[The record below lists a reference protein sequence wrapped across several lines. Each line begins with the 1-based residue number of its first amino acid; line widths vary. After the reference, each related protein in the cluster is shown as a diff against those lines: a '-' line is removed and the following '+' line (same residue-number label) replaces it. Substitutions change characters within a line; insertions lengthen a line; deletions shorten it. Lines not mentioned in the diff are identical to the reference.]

1 LEPFWKPEYSDEP
14 PLNITSK
21 HWQEF
26 KQSAIHP
33 QLISLNAESIS
44 GRSALE
50 SLLSDRL
57 ATMGSGQFVTVPMA
71 KLINR
76 YEQVAEGGWW
86 GKAGIDARSLP
97 TLQPGQKP
105 ALNPWGC
112 FKPDHPRI
120 DEQKTQQKGETQYIK
135 YEHPVGVARSPYLPE
150 VPDELAEKIY
160 AKYGVELTSAER
172 ASGFWY
178 VVYQHQEIPITITE
192 GWKKTLSS
200 LSQGE
205 VTIGVS
211 GVNAL
216 YLANDEEKNRL
227 PQRQLNAEL
236 AVFAA
241 LGREFKFAFD
251 QDTKAS
257 TVMNVRREMVRGIE
271 LLEAR
276 GCICKVV
283 KWDGSLNKGLDDLI
297 ANQGTLA
304 YTQAQINPVSC
315 DGEKKAHYRT
325 QYKLLA
331 KVVTKQ
337 EQQLSQEH
345 KDIEVYLLA
354 GQRGELMDGDRFLS
368 QSDHARTLDSP
379 EQVQAYVDRI
389 KAITPEY
396 VQQKY
401 TQAAQQRLEKQQ
413 VEVINSPALSE
424 IELYD
429 GINAHSADGIQQEQL
444 NKRAVNLSIRLL
456 SAFAKNQSSDHVS
469 WTGGWYTFTK
479 IGLDMQI
486 DCSQRQATILKL
498 SNGNLQGSITQR
510 DVEKFEQV
518 LAAIKEKEIV
528 EQAEL

>member
-1 LEPFWKPEYSDEP
+1 MLEPFWKPAYSDEP
-14 PLNITSK
+14 PTNISSK

-33 QLISLNAESIS
+33 QLIAMNAESIS

-57 ATMGSGQFVTVPMA
+57 ETMGSGQFVTVPMA

-97 TLQPGQKP
+97 TLQPCQKP

-160 AKYGVELTSAER
+160 AKYGVEPTSAER

-216 YLANDEEKNRL
+216 YLANDQEKNRL
-227 PQRQLNAEL
+227 PQRQLNEAI
-236 AVFAA
+236 AVFATP
-241 LGREFKFAFD
+241 GREFKFAFD
-251 QDTKAS
+251 QDIKVS

-276 GCICKVV
+276 GCACKVV
-283 KWDGSLNKGLDDLI
+283 KWDGNLNKGLDDLI
-297 ANQGTLA
+297 VNQGALA
-304 YTQAQINPVSC
+304 YTQAQINPASC
-315 DGEKKAHYRT
+315 EGEKKAHYRT
-325 QYKLLA
+325 QYKLLS
-331 KVVTKQ
+331 KTVTK
-337 EQQLSQEH
+337 EHLQLSQ
-345 KDIEVYLLA
+345 
-354 GQRGELMDGDRFLS
+354 
-368 QSDHARTLDSP
+368 
-379 EQVQAYVDRI
+379 
-389 KAITPEY
+389 
-396 VQQKY
+396 
-401 TQAAQQRLEKQQ
+401 AQ
-413 VEVINSPALSE
+413 
-424 IELYD
+424 
-429 GINAHSADGIQQEQL
+429 
-444 NKRAVNLSIRLL
+444 
-456 SAFAKNQSSDHVS
+456 
-469 WTGGWYTFTK
+469 
-479 IGLDMQI
+479 
-486 DCSQRQATILKL
+486 
-498 SNGNLQGSITQR
+498 
-510 DVEKFEQV
+510 
-518 LAAIKEKEIV
+518 
-528 EQAEL
+528 